1 MSDKE
6 LEQKL
11 RWIFETYGKDLQA
24 FFRDAYAE
32 GLNVRPALP
41 KFTQYCTRCGQGH
54 NKAVAYCLDQDCG
67 GKMGERRHALRA
79 ALKLQRMVFKGVP
92 IEFEPQ
98 SGLTNDPVEMTWDFN
113 TPNKIK
119 S

>member
-1 MSDKE
+1 MTDKE

-41 KFTQYCTRCGQGH
+41 KYTQYCSKCGEGH
-54 NKAVAYCLDQDCG
+54 NKAVAYCLKPDCG
-67 GKMGERRHALRA
+67 GMMGERRHALRA
-79 ALKLQRMVFKGVP
+79 ALKLETVMFKGVP
-92 IEFEPQ
+92 IEFDNLRTVCEDDNVQ
-98 SGLTNDPVEMTWDFN
+98 
-113 TPNKIK
+113 
-119 S
+119 

>member
-1 MSDKE
+1 MNMSDKE

-41 KFTQYCTRCGQGH
+41 KFTQYCSKCGEGH
-54 NKAVAYCLDQDCG
+54 NKTVAYCLKPDCG
-67 GKMGERRHALRA
+67 GMMGERRHALRA
-79 ALKLQRMVFKGVP
+79 ALKLETVMFKG
-92 IEFEPQ
+92 
-98 SGLTNDPVEMTWDFN
+98 TPVEFDSPLKPSEEDLTSFSQYG
-113 TPNKIK
+113 TI
-119 S
+119 

>member
-32 GLNVRPALP
+32 GLNVKPVLP
-41 KFTQYCTRCGQGH
+41 KFSQYCSSCGEGH
-54 NKAVAYCLDQDCG
+54 NKAVAYCLNSDCG
-67 GKMGERRHALRA
+67 GMMVERRHALRA
-79 ALKLQRMVFKGVP
+79 ALKLGGLMFKGVP
-92 IEFEPQ
+92 IEF
-98 SGLTNDPVEMTWDFN
+98 DN
-113 TPNKIK
+113 TD
-119 S
+119 SV